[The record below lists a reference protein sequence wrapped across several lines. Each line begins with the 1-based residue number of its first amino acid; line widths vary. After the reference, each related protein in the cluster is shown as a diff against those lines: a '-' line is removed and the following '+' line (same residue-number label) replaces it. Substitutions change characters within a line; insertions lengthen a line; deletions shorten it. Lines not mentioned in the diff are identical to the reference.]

1 MKKFFN
7 FAVISKTLNMNPG
20 HFWGQAF
27 FAKASHMLFEKI
39 KDPAKNILITRWNTT
54 PIKVYFVQSRVKS
67 ITENCEE
74 LQFGD
79 FLLFMFSS
87 YKENF
92 VKHIH
97 KGISEADVVTGN
109 VH

>member
-39 KDPAKNILITRWNTT
+39 KDPAKNILITR
-54 PIKVYFVQSRVKS
+54 
-67 ITENCEE
+67 
-74 LQFGD
+74 
-79 FLLFMFSS
+79 
-87 YKENF
+87 
-92 VKHIH
+92 
-97 KGISEADVVTGN
+97 
-109 VH
+109 